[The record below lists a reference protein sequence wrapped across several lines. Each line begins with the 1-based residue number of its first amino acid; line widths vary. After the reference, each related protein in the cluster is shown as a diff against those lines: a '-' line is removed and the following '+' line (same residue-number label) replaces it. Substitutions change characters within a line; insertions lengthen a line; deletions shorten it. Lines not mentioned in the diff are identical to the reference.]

1 MKAVLFMSLWFRY
14 GWRKCCHPTQPPL
27 YFLSN
32 YQRSRRLS
40 TTRLKSKAQQHYFLI
55 PDLLIPDT

>member
-55 PDLLIPDT
+55 P